1 MEKHFTQSVRSV
13 PQKKIGG
20 PLFLFTGEHNFINKE
35 REVQHKVS
43 PVRTNMYFTSNVSAA
58 KCLLVAIS

>member
-43 PVRTNMYFTSNVSAA
+43 PAEQTCILHLM
-58 KCLLVAIS
+58 LVQLNIS